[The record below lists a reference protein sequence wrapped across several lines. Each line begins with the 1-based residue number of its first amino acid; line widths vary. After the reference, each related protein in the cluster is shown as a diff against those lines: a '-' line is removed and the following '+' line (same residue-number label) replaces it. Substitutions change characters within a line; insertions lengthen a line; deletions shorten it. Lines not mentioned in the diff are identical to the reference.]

1 MNEANQQRAYF
12 TVAGEFDPEDV
23 SRIVGVPPTR
33 PWKKGEINP
42 RTGLERKA
50 SRWSLDS
57 RLSSSEPLEAHV
69 RDVLQ
74 QPLANATVYAA
85 VTENYGGVM
94 QLVGYF
100 YTSYPGFGL
109 ARTEINDLS
118 KLGLQ
123 LDCDFYYLYST
134 EREES

>member
-1 MNEANQQRAYF
+1 MNDANQQRAYF

-23 SRIVGVPPTR
+23 SRIVGVPPSR
-33 PWKKGEINP
+33 SWKKGEINP
-42 RTGLERKA
+42 KTGFERNA

-74 QPLANATVYAA
+74 QLLANAAGYTA
-85 VTENYGGVM
+85 VAESYGGVM

-109 ARTEINDLS
+109 AKAEINDLS
-118 KLGLQ
+118 TLGLQ

-134 EREES
+134 EREDS